1 MGALARAGLAIG
13 TGLISEAANYAF
25 GGMMQR
31 RQLEGQKK
39 ALAAQNEANLKF
51 WKATSYPAQREMME
65 KAGLNPALMYGMGSG
80 GGGIAGSASAM
91 PSPAKGSF
99 SIAEGMQL
107 ALMKAQKEN
116 IEADT
121 AQKKAQADFTAGVN
135 TEKAQAD
142 IASIKQ
148 GIKNQIAQEALTDA
162 ETILKRIETRY
173 QGETLEARIASVDTL
188 LNKLQNELRI
198 VENES
203 DISSATKETVIKT
216 VQLQYLEKLLNM
228 EATRQGIDE
237 SKSRQALMSEQG
249 RKLLA
254 DIQQGYQQIELQGK
268 GVANQEQQILL
279 NRQIQ
284 DFSQMTGLPTDVI
297 KTVVGAGILKG
308 ALMGGRTVVEG
319 FKR

>member
-1 MGALARAGLAIG
+1 MGPLAQAGLAIG
-13 TGLISEAANYAF
+13 TGIVSQAANYAF
-25 GGMMQR
+25 GGLMQK
-31 RQLEGQKK
+31 RQLEGQRK
-39 ALAAQNEANLKF
+39 ALAQQNQANLEF
-51 WKATSYPAQREMME
+51 WRATSYPAQREMLE
-65 KAGLNPALMYGMGSG
+65 KAGLNPGLMYGMGGAG
-80 GGGIAGSASAM
+80 GTAGTASAM
-91 PSPAKGSF
+91 PSPASGRF
-99 SIAEGMQL
+99 SIAEGIQL

-121 AQKKAQADFTAGVN
+121 KQKEAQAAFTAGVN

-148 GIKNQIAQEALTDA
+148 GIKNQVAQEALTDA
-162 ETILKRIETRY
+162 ETILRRLDARY

-198 VENES
+198 VENEA
-203 DISSATKETVIKT
+203 DISTATKDSVIRS
-216 VQLQYLEKLLNM
+216 VQLKVMEQLLGM

-254 DIQQGYQQIELQGK
+254 DIQQGYQQIEQQGK

-284 DFSQMTGLPTDVI
+284 DFSQMTGLPESVI

-308 ALMGGRTVVEG
+308 VMTPGRTVVEG